1 MTGACPKCGHEES
14 WSVWMGSAELM
25 GKCHRAQCG
34 YTAPVDAMFA
44 APIKHREPR
53 YYTRPYKEPSAEQE
67 VIIYKRFGLPP
78 GTVTG
83 YNEIDDRF
91 ILSVDGPQHQRRG
104 VIAYSLS
111 GAKPKSLTYKEKLE
125 QPFVHW
131 SHRLNPKAIVLVEDW
146 FSAEKVSEAG
156 ATGVALLGTN
166 LSQDAV
172 TEIKQVAANWNVPTF
187 VALDR
192 DAYTKSLLYLSKY
205 REQFAR
211 GLYAW
216 SLRVDLK
223 YESVE
228 RIKRALNG
236 EYDFTARERDI
247 GGDNGGQKSL

>member
-1 MTGACPKCGHEES
+1 M
-14 WSVWMGSAELM
+14 M

-34 YTAPVDAMFA
+34 YVAPVGASFA
-44 APIKHREPR
+44 PPAAKREPR
-53 YYTRPYKEPSAEQE
+53 YYTRPYREPSAEQE

-125 QPFVHW
+125 QPFIHW
-131 SHRLNPKAIVLVEDW
+131 SMRLNPKAIVLVEDW

-172 TEIKQVAANWNVPTF
+172 NEIKQVATAWWGCPTF

-192 DAYTKSLLYLSKY
+192 DAYTKTLLYLSRY

-228 RIKRALNG
+228 RIKEALDGN
-236 EYDFTARERDI
+236 YDFT
-247 GGDNGGQKSL
+247 GDAKRQENI

>member
-1 MTGACPKCGHEES
+1 
-14 WSVWMGSAELM
+14 M
-25 GKCHRAQCG
+25 GKCHRALCG
-34 YTAPVDAMFA
+34 YTAPIADSGFVPPVA
-44 APIKHREPR
+44 KREPR
-53 YYTRPYKEPSAEQE
+53 YYTRPYREPSAEQE

-91 ILSVDGPQHQRRG
+91 ILLINGPQHQRRG
-104 VIAYSLS
+104 CIAYSLS

-125 QPFVHW
+125 QPFIHW
-131 SHRLNPKAIVLVEDW
+131 SMRFNPTAIVLVEDW

-166 LSQDAV
+166 LSQEAV
-172 TEIKQVAANWNVPTF
+172 NEIKQVAGNWNVPTF

-192 DAYTKSLLYLSKY
+192 DAYTKTLLYLSKY
-205 REQFAR
+205 REQFSK

-216 SLRVDLK
+216 SLKQDLK

-228 RIKRALNG
+228 RIKEALDGN
-236 EYDFTARERDI
+236 YDFT
-247 GGDNGGQKSL
+247 GDAKRQGNL

>member
-1 MTGACPKCGHEES
+1 
-14 WSVWMGSAELM
+14 MGSSELM
-25 GKCHRAQCG
+25 GTCHRASCG
-34 YTAPVDAMFA
+34 YTAPIEGTFV
-44 APIKHREPR
+44 PVLGKREPR
-53 YYTRPYKEPSAEQE
+53 YYTRPYREPSAEQE

-83 YNEIDDRF
+83 YNDIDDRF

-104 VIAYSLS
+104 CIAYSLS

-125 QPFVHW
+125 QPFIHW
-131 SHRLNPKAIVLVEDW
+131 TMRFNPPAIVLVEDW
-146 FSAEKVSEAG
+146 FSAEKVAEAG

-166 LSQDAV
+166 LNQEAV
-172 TEIKQVAANWNVPTF
+172 NEIKAVAANWNVPTF

-205 REQFAR
+205 REQFPR

-223 YESVE
+223 YETVD
-228 RIKRALNG
+228 RIKRALDG
-236 EYDFTARERDI
+236 DYDFGSGNSRQGNT
-247 GGDNGGQKSL
+247 